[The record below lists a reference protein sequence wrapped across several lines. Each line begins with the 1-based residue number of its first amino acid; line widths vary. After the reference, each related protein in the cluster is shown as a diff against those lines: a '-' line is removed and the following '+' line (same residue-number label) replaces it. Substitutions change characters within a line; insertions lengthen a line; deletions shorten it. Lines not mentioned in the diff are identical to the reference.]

1 MSHIRHPE
9 LAGEGLKK
17 IDWASRHMPV
27 LQALEKSE
35 MGRQPFTGLKIAICI
50 HLEAKTA
57 YLARVLNR
65 CGATVAA
72 TGSNPLSTQD
82 DIAAGLDAIGVKV
95 YAWHGATEED
105 YFQHLRAALNPA
117 PDLVIDDGGDLI
129 NLLHTE
135 KREILPKIRGGAE
148 ETTTGLNRLRAMA
161 EKRVLAFPVIA
172 VNDARCK
179 YLFDNRYGT
188 GQSVWDGIMR
198 TTNLLISGKS
208 VVVAGFGWCGR
219 GVALR
224 ARGLGAK
231 VIITEVEPVRALE
244 AALEGYTVMTMAEA
258 AAVGDIFVTTTGC
271 CRVINERHFPLM
283 KDGAL
288 LANAGH
294 FDVEIDKGALGRV
307 AAYEGK
313 PRANIDQFGLPDGRK
328 IYLLAEGRLVNLAAG
343 DGHPA
348 EIMDLSFALQFL
360 SLKYLLENRDL
371 PREVIKLPS
380 EIDQQVARL
389 KLEALGIN
397 IDKLTPEQHTYL
409 HSWEG

>member
-1 MSHIRHPE
+1 MSLIRHPE
-9 LAGEGLKK
+9 LAQEGLAK
-17 IDWASRHMPV
+17 IDWASRHMRV
-27 LQALEKSE
+27 LQSLNQTQTP
-35 MGRQPFTGLKIAICI
+35 RQPFSGLQIAICI

-57 YLARVLNR
+57 YLARVLKQ
-65 CGATVAA
+65 CGAAVSA

-82 DIAAGLDAIGVKV
+82 DIAAGLAASGIMV
-95 YAWHGATEED
+95 YAWHGATEEE
-105 YFQHLRAALNPA
+105 YRQHLRLALEPA

-135 KREILPKIRGGAE
+135 KKEHLPNILGGAE

-161 EKRVLAFPVIA
+161 RQGMLAFPVIA

-179 YLFDNRYGT
+179 YLFDNRHGT

-198 TTNLLISGKS
+198 TTNLLVSGKT
-208 VVVAGFGWCGR
+208 VVIAGFGWCGR

-231 VIITEVEPVRALE
+231 VIITEVDPVRALE
-244 AALEGYTVMTMAEA
+244 AALEGYTVMTMNRA
-258 AAVGDIFVTTTGC
+258 APVGDIFITTTGC
-271 CRVINERHFPLM
+271 SRVIGEGHFPLM

-294 FDVEIDKGALGRV
+294 FDVEIDKKALGQ
-307 AAYEGK
+307 AAVYEGQ
-313 PRANIDQFGLPDGRK
+313 PRNNIGQYRLPNGRR

-360 SLKYLLENRDL
+360 SLKYLLENREL
-371 PREVIKLPS
+371 PREVIALPHQ
-380 EIDQQVARL
+380 IDEQVARL
-389 KLEALGIN
+389 KLESLGITT
-397 IDKLTPEQHTYL
+397 DKLTPEQCSYL
-409 HSWEG
+409 SSWQV